1 MISLLL
7 LSVCLKESGSLH
19 THIRSVMCVRTDV
32 NTSFPFFVSLPNF
45 FSSCPCSTLLYSQN
59 MMLFCCCCCCRFE
72 RSRCNPEKNRPSTNP
87 TARASLFF
95 PNTGWDIQRRRFSL
109 FLLCENA
116 SKTRVEKRGETW
128 TTTTTWHPKK
138 IKIRRSHGDMTRVP

>member
-7 LSVCLKESGSLH
+7 LSVCLKESGSLR

-59 MMLFCCCCCCRFE
+59 MMLFCCCCCRFE
-72 RSRCNPEKNRPSTNP
+72 RSRCNPEKKTVRQLTRPR
-87 TARASLFF
+87 ARPFFF
-95 PNTGWDIQRRRFSL
+95 PTPGGIFRDAVFLYFSYARTHQKHVWKKGVRL
-109 FLLCENA
+109 GQQQQHG
-116 SKTRVEKRGETW
+116 TR
-128 TTTTTWHPKK
+128 KK
-138 IKIRRSHGDMTRVP
+138 